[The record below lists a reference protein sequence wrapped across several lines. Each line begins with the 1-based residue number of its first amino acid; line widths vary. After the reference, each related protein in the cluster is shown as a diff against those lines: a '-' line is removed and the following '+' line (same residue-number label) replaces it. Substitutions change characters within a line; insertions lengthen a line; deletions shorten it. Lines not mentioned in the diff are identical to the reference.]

1 MSNTIHGEWF
11 AAGNQLKKR
20 YYTCNMKWNQ
30 PVDDSNHSEIISPAF
45 NWTIDSDFTVFVNYK
60 AVDTSTSH
68 DVVFHVYGS
77 IDTTNKVDMMTA
89 ITVANANFD
98 GKIYKYF
105 YDVSTN
111 GIAPYMYVALDPAGD
126 IGATDIAVSVFPNY
140 RNPN

>member
-1 MSNTIHGEWF
+1 
-11 AAGNQLKKR
+11 
-20 YYTCNMKWNQ
+20 
-30 PVDDSNHSEIISPAF
+30 
-45 NWTIDSDFTVFVNYK
+45 
-60 AVDTSTSH
+60 
-68 DVVFHVYGS
+68 
-77 IDTTNKVDMMTA
+77 MMTA